1 MQASKT
7 TFYLSNELR
16 ARLKSL
22 AAHSGKSVKD
32 LLTEGAELVLAR
44 HQTRLDREELRRRA
58 ARAWERLRDGLYS
71 GVPMVNEADQLVY
84 SARRSRRTKK

>member
-16 ARLKSL
+16 ARLKTL

-44 HQTRLDREELRRRA
+44 HQTRVDREELRRRPA
-58 ARAWERLRDGLYS
+58 QAWDRVREGLYS
-71 GVPMVNEADQLVY
+71 GAPAANEVDRLVY
-84 SARRSRRTKK
+84 SAGGSRRAKK